1 MSHSAIVFL
10 PLTPAAYGDCRYL
23 DRCNRALTSD
33 GCRSFRFNRDGSYAE
48 GSRVD
53 SGSRPN
59 LIAISWAE
67 AAR

>member
-1 MSHSAIVFL
+1 VSHSAIVLL
-10 PLTPAAYGDCRYL
+10 PHSPAAYGDCRYI

-33 GCRSFRFNRDGSYAE
+33 GCRSCRFSRDGCYAE
-48 GSRVD
+48 GSRAD